1 MIEETNIYQLGWAP
15 SKICQIGL
23 GGEIIWFGQLQMFC
37 YSRQEDRRKQ
47 AKINLLPSVI
57 QTFSL
62 FRYCSIVVGAV
73 LPKHVLNGIL
83 LLLRKCGDGLQSLS
97 SL

>member
-15 SKICQIGL
+15 SKICQKGL

-37 YSRQEDRRKQ
+37 YSRQEDRSKQ
-47 AKINLLPSVI
+47 AKMNLFLSGT
-57 QTFSL
+57 QTSSL
-62 FRYCSIVVGAV
+62 FRYHLIVVGAV
-73 LPKHVLNGIL
+73 LPKHFLNGIL